1 MKATFIFRNKGA
13 IVATIDDFKPKH
25 EGLLA
30 QNFRSRIENALKD
43 ISCGT
48 HKDSTHLEITIDIFD
63 NGFNVDITSSCCQ
76 DFKGVSRPIVFLA
89 VASNQ

>member
-1 MKATFIFRNKGA
+1 MKPKFIFRNKGA
-13 IVATIDDFKPKH
+13 IVATIDDFKPMH

-43 ISCGT
+43 TSCST
-48 HKDSTHLEITIDIFD
+48 HKGSTHLEITIDIFD
-63 NGFNVDITSSCCQ
+63 NGFNVDMTNSCCQ
-76 DFKGVSRPIVFLA
+76 DFRGASRPIVFLA